1 VSATAA
7 TPAPTAPAGS
17 AAIPL
22 PPAFLERYPEYDAPA
37 IDRLRA
43 SEYARLD
50 AQGQVYLDYTG
61 GSLYAAAQLRQHLDL
76 LAGGVFGNPHSA
88 SPTSLAATDLA
99 EGARRAVLAHF
110 NAPPEEYSAVFT
122 LNASG
127 AIKLVGEAYP
137 FAPGSTCLLTADN
150 HNSVNGLRELARAR
164 GARPAYVDVGLPHL
178 TVPEADL
185 RRRLEAPAAPG
196 APRLFAYPAQSN
208 FSGVQHPLE
217 WVPRARALGWD
228 VLLDAAAFAPTNR
241 LDLSRWRPD
250 FVALSFYKLF
260 GYPTGVGCLIA
271 RKAALKRL
279 RRPWFAGGTVT
290 LASVRADGHRLAP
303 GPAAFEDGTVSY
315 LSLPAVTIGLRHLES
330 VGLDA
335 IHARVRALTGW
346 LLAALPDLRHGNGR
360 PLVRLYGPAT
370 TAGRGG
376 TVAFNLLTSSGD
388 VIDPGLVETGA
399 AARRISLRTGCF
411 CNPGAS
417 EAAFDLPPAEL
428 APFFDRPADGEDSPA
443 GEVAGFKRRLAAAG
457 RAVGAVRA
465 SFGIASTF
473 ADVAALLALLEAYR
487 DQREPGLPAAAPP
500 AGPGSEAQGHGAAG
514 AGGLVHALDNGHNAV
529 AV

>member
-1 VSATAA
+1 
-7 TPAPTAPAGS
+7 
-17 AAIPL
+17 
-22 PPAFLERYPEYDAPA
+22 PAFRERFPEYDAPA

-43 SEYARLD
+43 TEYARLD

-61 GSLYAAAQLRQHLDL
+61 GSLYAAGQLREHLDL

-88 SPTSLAATDLA
+88 SPTSLAATALA

-110 NAPPEEYSAVFT
+110 NAAPEEYSAVFT

-137 FAPGSTCLLTADN
+137 FVPGSTCLLTADN
-150 HNSVNGLRELARAR
+150 HNSVNGLRELARAK
-164 GARPAYVDVGLPHL
+164 GARTAYVDVRLPEL
-178 TVPEADL
+178 TVPEAAL
-185 RRRLEAPAAPG
+185 QSRLEAPAAPG
-196 APRLFAYPAQSN
+196 AARLFAYPAQSN
-208 FSGVQHPLE
+208 FSGAQHPLD
-217 WVPRARALGWD
+217 WIARARALGWD
-228 VLLDAAAFAPTNR
+228 VLLDAAAYAPTNR
-241 LDLSRWRPD
+241 LDLGRWHPD
-250 FVALSFYKLF
+250 YVAISFYKLF
-260 GYPTGVGCLIA
+260 GYPTGIGCLIA

-290 LASVRADGHRLAP
+290 IASVRAAGHRLAA
-303 GPAAFEDGTVSY
+303 GPAAFEDGTINY
-315 LSLPAVTIGLRHLES
+315 LGLPAVTVGLRHLEA

-335 IHARVRALTGW
+335 VHARVRALTGW
-346 LLAALPDLRHGNGR
+346 LLAALPDLRHSNGR

-370 TAGRGG
+370 TAGRGA
-376 TVAFNLLTSSGD
+376 TVAFNLLTPAGA
-388 VIDPGLVETGA
+388 VIEPGLVEAGA

-428 APFFDRPADGEDSPA
+428 APFFRRPVADDASEPA
-443 GEVAGFKRRLAAAG
+443 HEAAAFKRRLAASG

-465 SFGIASTF
+465 SFGIASSF
-473 ADVAALLALLEAYR
+473 ADVAALLALLETYR
-487 DQREPGLPAAAPP
+487 DRPDRPDRPDPTDPAAPP
-500 AGPGSEAQGHGAAG
+500 AGSEAQGHRAAG
-514 AGGLVHALDNGHNAV
+514 AGGLVHALDDGHHAV